1 MCCAAAAIT
10 AVLLPRRSTTAVIA
24 AEVTD
29 SEGKKLFLATF
40 TFYCVDGRV
49 AVKREENTRAD
60 S

>member
-1 MCCAAAAIT
+1 
-10 AVLLPRRSTTAVIA
+10 
-24 AEVTD
+24 VTD